1 MTDQI
6 SPEELQKRNLLLKT
20 AKQML
25 IQDYATLRTQQH
37 QQWIKD
43 SETSWKTNGV
53 LLAYPPAKLYP
64 TEQEIVNKA
73 LELYNQSLPT
83 NNEIKLQNQVAE
95 IYNEPITIVPE
106 VVDTS
111 KPIENTENTEP
122 LSSTVTEQ
130 LKSVYKKEPIM
141 PNIFVQMLTT
151 PTDKYIESLI
161 SKKENTDIK
170 ETTVDEDKESDNE
183 TNETPIETITPVEN
197 IVDEAQPKHSLLR
210 SVLSGWLSKNKDK
223 DK

>member
-83 NNEIKLQNQVAE
+83 NTTNNEIKLQSEVAE

-111 KPIENTENTEP
+111 KPIENTEP

-161 SKKENTDIK
+161 SKKENTDEK
-170 ETTVDEDKESDNE
+170 EATVDEDKESDNE
-183 TNETPIETITPVEN
+183 TNETPIETIKPVEN

-223 DK
+223 EK